1 MKASVRFPQM
11 RNYVIDALRSLAD
24 VNHQRVVWGCY
35 EEGVPYYDD
44 LTLNVHVLYD
54 DCQVVPE
61 PSTAVG
67 AVLFEHEV
75 PALTALD
82 AALGPMID
90 DLQDASDDAYIAD
103 PRWPDV
109 VAAAAAALVAMGA
122 AE

>member
-1 MKASVRFPQM
+1 MKASVTFPQM
-11 RNYVIDALRSLAD
+11 RKYVIDALRSLAD
-24 VNHQRVVWGCY
+24 MDHQRVMWGRY

-90 DLQDASDDAYIAD
+90 DLQDAADAVYIAD
-103 PRWPDV
+103 PRWPGV
-109 VAAAAAALVAMGA
+109 VAAAAAALVVMGA

>member
-1 MKASVRFPQM
+1 MRFPQM
-11 RNYVIDALRSLAD
+11 RDYVIDALRSLAD
-24 VNHQRVVWGCY
+24 VDHQRVVWGRY
-35 EEGVPYYDD
+35 EEGVRYYDD

-75 PALTALD
+75 PAFTALH
-82 AALGPMID
+82 AALDPMID
-90 DLQDASDDAYIAD
+90 DLQDASDDVYITD

-109 VAAAAAALVAMGA
+109 VAAAAAALVVMGA
-122 AE
+122 AG